1 MVKPFLKKILLALG
15 FEPAALVQQVGQWS
29 IRRAVVQDGL
39 DRMMG
44 RLAEIVP
51 DISDQ
56 YSREE
61 GHGDY
66 WHLKVRAQQAFQ
78 ATLMLKVLDNLP
90 ARKIVVV
97 DIGDS
102 AGTHMTYLAN
112 LVKDERQVETIS
124 VNLDPRAVAKISA
137 KGLKA
142 VLCRAEDLDLG
153 QEQPVDLFTSFEMVE
168 HLHNPA
174 LFFYRLAKRS
184 SCRKILITVPYLK
197 TSRVGLHHV
206 RLRSSQEIFA
216 EDEHIFELS
225 PEDWTLL
232 LLHSGW
238 KISHSEVYYQYPRK
252 WPIISQLLAYYWKTM
267 DYEGFWGAILEKDL
281 TFANRYQDWEERD
294 FQDKQLQ
301 ERHG

>member
-1 MVKPFLKKILLALG
+1 MVKTFLKKILAIMRVK
-15 FEPAALVQQVGQWS
+15 PAALVERVGKWS
-29 IRRAVVQDGL
+29 LDKATVQDGL
-39 DRMMG
+39 NPMMS

-56 YSREE
+56 YSREQNYN
-61 GHGDY
+61 DY
-66 WHLKVRAQQAFQ
+66 LQIKVRALHAFQ
-78 ATLMLKVLDNLP
+78 AALMLKALEDL
-90 ARKIVVV
+90 ASRKLVVV

-112 LVKDERQVETIS
+112 LVGDERRLETIS

-142 VLCRAEDLDLG
+142 VLCRAEELDLG
-153 QEQPVDLFTSFEMVE
+153 QDQPIDLFTSFEMVE

-184 SCRKILITVPYLK
+184 SCRKILITVPYLM

-206 RLRSSQEIFA
+206 RARSPEEIFA

-225 PEDWTLL
+225 PEDWTLI

-252 WPIISQLLAYYWKTM
+252 WPIISQLLRYFWKIS

-281 TFANRYQDWEERD
+281 TFANRYQDWEENL
-294 FQDKQLQ
+294 QDKQLL

>member
-1 MVKPFLKKILLALG
+1 MVKTCLKKILAIIRVK
-15 FEPAALVQQVGQWS
+15 PAALVEQVGKWS
-29 IRRAVVQDGL
+29 LGKATVQDG
-39 DRMMG
+39 RNHMMS

-56 YSREE
+56 YSREQNYN
-61 GHGDY
+61 DY
-66 WHLKVRAQQAFQ
+66 LQIKVRALHAFQ
-78 ATLMLKVLDNLP
+78 AALMLKALEDV
-90 ARKIVVV
+90 ASRKLVVV

-112 LVKDERQVETIS
+112 LVRDERRLETIS

-142 VLCRAEDLDLG
+142 VLCRAEELDLG
-153 QEQPVDLFTSFEMVE
+153 QEQPIDLFTSFEMVE

-174 LFFYRLAKRS
+174 LFFSRLAKRS

-206 RLRSSQEIFA
+206 RARSPEEIFA

-252 WPIISQLLAYYWKTM
+252 WPIISQLLRYFWKTS

-281 TFANRYQDWEERD
+281 TFANRYQDWEENL
-294 FQDKQLQ
+294 QDKQLR